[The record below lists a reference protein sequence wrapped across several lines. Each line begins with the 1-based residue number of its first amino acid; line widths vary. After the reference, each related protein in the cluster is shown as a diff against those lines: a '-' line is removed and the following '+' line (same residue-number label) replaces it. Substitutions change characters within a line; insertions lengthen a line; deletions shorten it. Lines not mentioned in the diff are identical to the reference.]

1 MAPPSAAGATARPQR
16 HVSPASARMPTT
28 ATPHKV
34 TDAFCC
40 AVATFLPSTKTICS
54 TTSTPTAPT
63 VAMGPLPQSSIQQ
76 QVVRPRA
83 HPHSQRRPRDRRAG
97 PPGPVRAD
105 EYAVEVVEE
114 HVVALLAVGGGG
126 HQRRAAAAAPS
137 HARNSWARL
146 SGLRCP
152 RGTTL
157 LAAGRRRSG
166 EALRPRAG
174 RRQLICGHEAAE
186 RGAGQHLQRVRAQW
200 RPGPTSRGSFSTT
213 RHRRRKPSK
222 LTVTFC

>member
-1 MAPPSAAGATARPQR
+1 
-16 HVSPASARMPTT
+16 MPTT

-63 VAMGPLPQSSIQQ
+63 VAMGLLPQSSIQQ

-83 HPHSQRRPRDRRAG
+83 RPRSQRCPRDRRAVQAG
-97 PPGPVRAD
+97 PMRAD

-137 HARNSWARL
+137 RTRCSWAR
-146 SGLRCP
+146 SSALRCP
-152 RGTTL
+152 RGAILLTT
-157 LAAGRRRSG
+157 GGRRSG
-166 EALRPRAG
+166 DALRPRAG
-174 RRQLICGHEAAE
+174 R
-186 RGAGQHLQRVRAQW
+186 
-200 RPGPTSRGSFSTT
+200 
-213 RHRRRKPSK
+213 
-222 LTVTFC
+222 

>member
-1 MAPPSAAGATARPQR
+1 MI
-16 HVSPASARMPTT
+16 PTPNMGT
-28 ATPHKV
+28 G
-34 TDAFCC
+34 AFCY

-63 VAMGPLPQSSIQQ
+63 GAMGPLPQSSIQQ
-76 QVVRPRA
+76 QVVRPHAR
-83 HPHSQRRPRDRRAG
+83 PRSQRRPRDRRAG
-97 PPGPVRAD
+97 QAGPVRAD

-137 HARNSWARL
+137 RTRCSWAR
-146 SGLRCP
+146 SSALRCP
-152 RGTTL
+152 CRAAL
-157 LAAGRRRSG
+157 LTAGGRRSG
-166 EALRPRAG
+166 EALRPRPG

-200 RPGPTSRGSFSTT
+200 RPGPTSRCSFSTT
-213 RHRRRKPSK
+213 RQRRRTPSK
-222 LTVTFC
+222 CTGAFG

>member
-1 MAPPSAAGATARPQR
+1 
-16 HVSPASARMPTT
+16 MPTT
-28 ATPHKV
+28 ATLHKG
-34 TDAFCC
+34 TGAFCY

-83 HPHSQRRPRDRRAG
+83 RPRSQRRPRDRRAG

-126 HQRRAAAAAPS
+126 HQRRAAAAAAPS
-137 HARNSWARL
+137 RARCSWARS
-146 SGLRCP
+146 SGLCCP
-152 RGTTL
+152 CGAPL
-157 LAAGRRRSG
+157 LTAGSRRSG
-166 EALRPRAG
+166 EALRLLPG
-174 RRQLICGHEAAE
+174 RRQLLCGHEAAE

-213 RHRRRKPSK
+213 RQRRRTPSK
-222 LTVTFC
+222 SNVAFR

>member
-1 MAPPSAAGATARPQR
+1 
-16 HVSPASARMPTT
+16 MPTT
-28 ATPHKV
+28 ATLHKG
-34 TDAFCC
+34 TGAFCY

-63 VAMGPLPQSSIQQ
+63 VAMGLLPQSSIQQ

-83 HPHSQRRPRDRRAG
+83 RPRSQRRPRDRRAG
-97 PPGPVRAD
+97 QAGSVRAD

-137 HARNSWARL
+137 RTRCSWAR
-146 SGLRCP
+146 SSALRCP
-152 RGTTL
+152 CGTTL
-157 LAAGRRRSG
+157 LAAGGRRSG
-166 EALRPRAG
+166 EASRPRHG

-213 RHRRRKPSK
+213 RHRRRTPLKC
-222 LTVTFC
+222 TGAFG

>member
-1 MAPPSAAGATARPQR
+1 MISTPNKGTGAF
-16 HVSPASARMPTT
+16 SY
-28 ATPHKV
+28 
-34 TDAFCC
+34 
-40 AVATFLPSTKTICS
+40 AVAKFLPSTKTICS

-83 HPHSQRRPRDRRAG
+83 RPRNQRHPRDRRAVQAG
-97 PPGPVRAD
+97 PMRAD

-137 HARNSWARL
+137 RTRCSWAR
-146 SGLRCP
+146 SSALRCP
-152 RGTTL
+152 REAILLTT
-157 LAAGRRRSG
+157 GGRRSG
-166 EALRPRAG
+166 DALRPRAG

-213 RHRRRKPSK
+213 RHRRRTPSK
-222 LTVTFC
+222 SNVAFR